1 MLLEKIGYVVE
12 TVNISGR
19 TTPVVHAVVN
29 CYAPTIQILSHLLT
43 CKLLKSR
50 SFFTSKTIFC
60 DFSANKTIKYTLM
73 FK

>member
-1 MLLEKIGYVVE
+1 MQLCPTLFLLLEEIG
-12 TVNISGR
+12 NIAALMTSSLQFSK
-19 TTPVVHAVVN
+19 TS
-29 CYAPTIQILSHLLT
+29 IQILSHLLT
-43 CKLLKSR
+43 CKLLKSL

>member
-1 MLLEKIGYVVE
+1 MLRSYKKHFNH
-12 TVNISGR
+12 TKK
-19 TTPVVHAVVN
+19 
-29 CYAPTIQILSHLLT
+29 IQILSHLLT
-43 CKLLKSR
+43 CKLLKSL